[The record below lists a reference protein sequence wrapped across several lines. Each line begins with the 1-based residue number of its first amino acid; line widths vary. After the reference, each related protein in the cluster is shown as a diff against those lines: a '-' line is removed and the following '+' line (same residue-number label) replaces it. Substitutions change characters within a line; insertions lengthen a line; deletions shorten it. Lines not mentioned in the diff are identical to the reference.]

1 LLTESAGS
9 GSGRCQSHSKTPW
22 PRQHFPDRNRD
33 PWDRIMMAQ
42 ALAERFHVVTVDRL
56 FYEYDVPAV
65 W

>member
-1 LLTESAGS
+1 
-9 GSGRCQSHSKTPW
+9 
-22 PRQHFPDRNRD
+22 
-33 PWDRIMMAQ
+33 MMAQ